1 MLVSGLCPQ
10 SIVLMLELIISLH
23 QLQQEISASGSTIW
37 CRHMD
42 KQIASICKSAFYH
55 LHNIA
60 NIGKFLSFQLCQSLI
75 HAFITLKLDYCN
87 FILSGLSKN
96 QTQRLQYVQN
106 SAACL
111 LTGTSKSDNITPI
124 LRQLHWFP
132 VAERINYKILLVTF
146 KSLHGMAPEY
156 LCELVSIYNPGRTLR
171 SSGKSL
177 LKHRNENLNHTGK
190 RPFLVLPLNCRTLFQ
205 TI

>member
-1 MLVSGLCPQ
+1 
-10 SIVLMLELIISLH
+10 MLELIIPLH

-37 CRHMD
+37 CLYMD
-42 KQIASICKSAFYH
+42 KQIASICNCAFYH

-60 NIGKFLSFQLCQSLI
+60 NIRKFISFQHCETLI
-75 HAFITLKLDYCN
+75 HPFITSKLHYRN
-87 FILSGLSKN
+87 FVLSGLSKN

-106 SAACL
+106 SAARL
-111 LTGTSKSDNITPI
+111 LTGTSKHDNITPI

-156 LCELVSIYNPGRTLR
+156 LCELVSIYNPGGTLR
-171 SSGKSL
+171 SSCKSL
-177 LKHRNENLNHTGK
+177 LVTPK
-190 RPFLVLPLNCRTLFQ
+190 
-205 TI
+205 